1 MKPLLETILSLVAN
15 GGSRALDLLARGRA
29 ALRGLFGNLRNFV
42 RPLLKEGIAF
52 LAEKLRRGA
61 AVVREGGQ
69 KVGSTLLRFAEMF
82 LGKRPAE
89 PEHDAGAERQAE
101 EQAAGAERQAEEQA
115 AAPAPVVAS
124 APAAKAPQNAPASAP
139 IARAPSAAVIV
150 PQPTRAPVMSS
161 DALHTFGPVIGR
173 ALVTVLARPRPT
185 RDMMRRA
192 TLAR

>member
-101 EQAAGAERQAEEQA
+101 EQAA
-115 AAPAPVVAS
+115 APAPVVAS